1 MSVDTGLSH
10 LTAALDRPNITVYG
24 PTYPD

>member
-1 MSVDTGLSH
+1 MDLGLSH

-24 PTYPD
+24 PTIRD